1 MKPDKDSLI
10 IELQFCSIQANH
22 DFFDNTETDKS
33 SPSLDIFNLLYFTV
47 TGGAHAEVRTTTT
60 VHYDNN
66 GQIHITKEPL
76 PNKNKTVE
84 QV

>member
-1 MKPDKDSLI
+1 LSYSSAAFKLTMTILI
-10 IELQFCSIQANH
+10 IQKP
-22 DFFDNTETDKS
+22 TT
-33 SPSLDIFNLLYFTV
+33 SLDIFNLLYFTV